1 MRSFFNKPTWAAK
14 EGNSPN
20 EFYRRSQQTYSDIVA
35 ANREAHKKPKNP
47 PEANESSSSS
57 SSSSISNEVS
67 NRSKR
72 LDVFDGQNTAPFTA
86 SIVSPDEQ
94 GNLKEDRP
102 IPTRLEQSPNAPV
115 TPELTKG
122 CEYPGIISPGGL
134 GSSST
139 DMPPVDHADP
149 FARANPPAY
158 PSAHPPAYLSIRPEA
173 QGQSDSRN
181 CPAPYSP
188 SQPSKQADHLVE
200 DPVVQVLITSEIP
213 NTEPLIVHRKMSQ
226 SLGEVRSEW
235 CKRQGFTT
243 GTQSPVYLTW
253 KGRRLFDVTT
263 YRSLGIKPEKDTW
276 ALFHTDDDF
285 DRGGKESRIHIVA
298 VTDNPLLLNQSGY
311 SPEVEPLPTTPP
323 IPSNQQNEENELMKL
338 TLRSPGLGD
347 LRIKARPKTLVS
359 KLISAFRDKQNLS
372 ADQEVSLIFDGD
384 RLDPSTCLGDHDI
397 ADLDLVDVQVK
408 SCI

>member
-57 SSSSISNEVS
+57 ISNEVS
-67 NRSKR
+67 NGSEC
-72 LDVFDGQNTAPFTA
+72 LDVFDGQNTAPLTA
-86 SIVSPDEQ
+86 PIVSPDEQ
-94 GNLKEDRP
+94 GNLKENRP
-102 IPTRLEQSPNAPV
+102 ITTRLEQSPNAPV

-122 CEYPGIISPGGL
+122 YEYPGIIPPGGS

-139 DMPPVDHADP
+139 DMPSVDHADH
-149 FARANPPAY
+149 FATANSPAN
-158 PSAHPPAYLSIRPEA
+158 PSAHPPAYPPIRPEA
-173 QGQSDSRN
+173 QGQSDDKNR
-181 CPAPYSP
+181 PALYSP
-188 SQPSKQADHLVE
+188 SQPFQPADHLVE

-213 NTEPLIVHRKMSQ
+213 TTKPLVVHRKMSQ

-243 GTQSPVYLTW
+243 GTQSSVYLTW

-263 YRSLGIKPEKDTW
+263 CRSLGIKPKKDTW
-276 ALFHTDDDF
+276 ALLHTDDDF
-285 DRGGKESRIHIVA
+285 DRGGKELQIHIVA
-298 VTDNPLLLNQSGY
+298 VTDNPLLLNQPGY
-311 SPEVEPLPTTPP
+311 STEVEPLPTTPP
-323 IPSNQQNEENELMKL
+323 IPSNQQNEENEPMKL

-359 KLISAFRDKQNLS
+359 KLISTFRDKQNLS